1 MFLKQKINGG
11 ALSYAVFML
20 IVSVILIG
28 AIITIAYYYFI
39 FHEKASKEQLL
50 PIHAQSLLNAAQYNP
65 DITFPW
71 DGKSLELTEDKNYT
85 FNVEKK
91 NWGLYSILSVEAKYR
106 SLEYNKSILV
116 GGNMPMESTYAL
128 YLANFSDGLFVGGNT
143 FINGDCYLPK
153 GEVDKASMG
162 GQIYKRDTLIFGDI
176 EKSKITLPAYD
187 TVLTRN
193 ISNILDG
200 LAIIEG
206 EKKSF
211 DQIESAQMEVSFNEE
226 SLVLYTDKPLYLQN
240 CSFKGQIAI
249 VSSEP
254 ITVMGSCELDLVQL
268 YAPTILFMDNF
279 KGSVQA
285 FARDTL
291 LVHENVSLN
300 YPSAIGVVSN
310 DGAGIL
316 EVEGN
321 TNIEADVFMVNLTNP
336 FPKNTLIQIE
346 KDCTIKGLVYSQ
358 GKLDLKGDVYGQ
370 VLTHELILK
379 SSTSYY
385 ESHLLDVEINPEKLS
400 PYFFN
405 SLLFKQYPLN
415 SICDVD

>member
-1 MFLKQKINGG
+1 MFLKQKIKGG
-11 ALSYAVFML
+11 ALSYAVFLL

-39 FHEKASKEQLL
+39 FHEKASKVQLL
-50 PIHAQSLLNAAQYNP
+50 PIHAQSILNAAQYNP
-65 DITFPW
+65 DIVFPW
-71 DGKSLELTEDKNYT
+71 DGKSLDLTEDKNYT
-85 FNVEKK
+85 FNVGKK
-91 NWGLYSILSVEAKYR
+91 SWGLYSILTVGANYK
-106 SLEYNKSILV
+106 SLEYNKSILA
-116 GGNMPMESTYAL
+116 GGNLPMEPDFAL
-128 YLANFSDGLFVGGNT
+128 YLANFSDGLYIGGNT
-143 FINGDCYLPK
+143 FINGSCFIPK
-153 GEVDKASMG
+153 GEVDKTSFRG
-162 GQIYKRDTLIFGDI
+162 SIYRRDTLIFGAI
-176 EKSKITLPAYD
+176 HKSRINLPVYD

-211 DQIESAQMEVSFNEE
+211 EQIESAQLEVSFNEE
-226 SLVLYTDKPLYLQN
+226 SMVLYTDKPLYLQN

-268 YAPTILFMDNF
+268 YASTILFMDNF

-291 LVHENVSLN
+291 LVQENVSLN
-300 YPSAIGVVSN
+300 YPSVIGVVSN

-316 EVEGN
+316 EVKGS

-336 FPKNTLIQIE
+336 FPKNTKIQID
-346 KDCTIKGLVYSQ
+346 KGCTINGLVYCQ

-370 VLTHELILK
+370 VLTHELTLK
-379 SSTSYY
+379 TSTSYY
-385 ESHLLDVEINPEKLS
+385 ESHLFDVEINPKKLS
-400 PYFFN
+400 PYLFN

-415 SICDVD
+415 SICNVD